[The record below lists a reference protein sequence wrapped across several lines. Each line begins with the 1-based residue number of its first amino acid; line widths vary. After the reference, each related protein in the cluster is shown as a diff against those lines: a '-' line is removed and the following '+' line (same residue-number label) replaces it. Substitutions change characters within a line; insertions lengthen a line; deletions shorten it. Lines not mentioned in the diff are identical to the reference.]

1 MVTEI
6 AVANGKWRTEN
17 IYLQK
22 KYRIMRALLAS
33 MLVVA
38 SLAANAQPDKW
49 SSKKYFTVMSY
60 NVENLFDTLDAAGK
74 DDVEFTP
81 TGKKEWTA
89 ERYNTKLSHL
99 ADVICWMNPDR
110 TQFPDIVGII
120 EVENITVLRD
130 LAAQRAL
137 KGVGYECILEEGPD
151 PRGIDC
157 GLMYNPQTFKY
168 VSHKSFTVKLRPSN
182 QRTRDILYVKGL
194 SGKDTL
200 HVFVNHWPSRIGGK
214 EKTENKRAQCAD
226 RLKEITDS
234 IIKRDPQCNILIM
247 GDMNDEPDDESVL
260 NILGAKSTTQ
270 YARLNNIM
278 YALQQS
284 GKGKYGHGTYYY
296 KGEYSML
303 DNLIVSN
310 PLLTRTSGFRLYE
323 PTGYIFAPD
332 FISFKESNGDIAP
345 SRSYS
350 GKYYGGYSDHYPV
363 YMIFYKK

>member
-1 MVTEI
+1 MRIIIFAHILSIMKHTI
-6 AVANGKWRTEN
+6 AF
-17 IYLQK
+17 
-22 KYRIMRALLAS
+22 

-38 SLAANAQPDKW
+38 CMAANAQPDKW
-49 SSKKYFTVMSY
+49 SSKKFFTVMSY
-60 NVENLFDTLDAAGK
+60 NVENLFDTLNVDGK
-74 DDVEFTP
+74 NDDEFTP
-81 TGKKEWTA
+81 AGKKEWTS
-89 ERYNTKLSHL
+89 ERYKTKLSHL
-99 ADVICWMNPDR
+99 ADVIAAVNPDKS
-110 TQFPDIVGII
+110 QFPDIVGII
-120 EVENITVLRD
+120 EAENISVLRD
-130 LAAQRAL
+130 LAAQPQLSGAS
-137 KGVGYECILEEGPD
+137 YECILEEGPD

-182 QRTRDILYVKGL
+182 NRTRDILYVKGL

-200 HVFVNHWPSRIGGK
+200 HIFVNHWPSRVSGK

-234 IIKRDPQCNILIM
+234 IIKREPQCNILIM
-247 GDMNDEPDDESVL
+247 GDMNDEPDDESVV
-260 NILGAKSTTQ
+260 NILGAKGTTQ
-270 YARLNNIM
+270 YSKLNNIM
-278 YALQQS
+278 YQLQQAD
-284 GKGKYGHGTYYY
+284 KAKYGHGTYYY

-310 PLLTRTSGFRLYE
+310 PLITRTSGFRLYE
-323 PTGYIFAPD
+323 NTGYIFAPD
-332 FISFKESNGDIAP
+332 FISFKESNGDTAP

>member
-60 NVENLFDTLDAAGK
+60 NVENLFDTLNLDGK
-74 DDVEFTP
+74 NDDEFTP

-89 ERYNTKLSHL
+89 ERYQTKLSHL
-99 ADVICWMNPDR
+99 ADVIAALNPDK

-120 EVENITVLRD
+120 EAENIDVLKD
-130 LAAQRAL
+130 LAAQPQL
-137 KGVGYECILEEGPD
+137 KGAGYECILEEGPD

-247 GDMNDEPDDESVL
+247 GDMNDTPDDESVL

-278 YALQQS
+278 YQLQQA

-296 KGEYSML
+296 KGSYDML
-303 DNLIVSN
+303 DNLILSN

-323 PTGYIFAPD
+323 KSGFIFCPD
-332 FISFKESNGDIAP
+332 FISFTEDGNKAP
-345 SRSYS
+345 SRSYT